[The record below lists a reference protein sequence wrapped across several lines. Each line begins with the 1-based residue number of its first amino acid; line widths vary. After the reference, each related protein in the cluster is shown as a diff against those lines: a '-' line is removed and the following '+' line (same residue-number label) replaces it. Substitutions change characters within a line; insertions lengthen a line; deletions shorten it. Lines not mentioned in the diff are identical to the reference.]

1 MKLKQLLLKLGRL
14 YPVSLAEDF
23 DHPLYQT
30 GKKEMEKEIRK
41 VFLCL
46 DFTEDCFEAAKK
58 EQPDL
63 ILTHHP
69 FFFGKKKDIYLSDP
83 KKKILDQKI
92 NESLSCPIYSYHTN
106 FDKAKGGMNDVLLGE
121 LSLPLSYI
129 GDESLLRVSIL
140 EKETT
145 TEDVLQHLLSC
156 FSFDHLCYLD
166 FHTPVRKIG
175 FIAGGAGNDFS
186 LALKEKCDLFI
197 SGDCSHHARV
207 DMTRYHLNYIEL
219 PHECEE
225 KGFLLGMK
233 RALLSLDPSLDV
245 ISFAFEEYFKIWK
258 K

>member
-1 MKLKQLLLKLGRL
+1 MKLRQLLLKLGRL

-23 DHPLYQT
+23 DYPLYQT
-30 GKKEMEKEIRK
+30 GKKDMDKEIRK

-46 DFTEDCFEAAKK
+46 DFTEECFVAAER

-69 FFFGKKKDIYLSDP
+69 FFFGKKKDVFLFDE
-83 KKKILDQKI
+83 KKKFLDGKI
-92 NESLSCPIYSYHTN
+92 NQYLSCPIYSYHTN
-106 FDKAKGGMNDVLLGE
+106 FDKAKGGMNDVLLDE

-129 GDESLLRVSIL
+129 GEESLLRVSIL
-140 EKETT
+140 EKATS
-145 TEDVLQHLLSC
+145 TEEIVKRLLSY

-166 FHTPVRKIG
+166 FHTPVKKIG

-207 DMTRYHLNYIEL
+207 DMTRYKLNYIEL

-225 KGFLLGMK
+225 KGFLIGMSK
-233 RALLSLDPSLDV
+233 TLKGLDATMNV
-245 ISFAFEEYFKIWK
+245 IPFAFEEYFKIWTK
-258 K
+258 